1 MISYALANKKFI
13 LAVIS
18 YALANK
24 KFIQAVISYALANKK
39 FYTGSD
45 FLCLAILDINL
56 LDSIRTM
63 SLFGSL
69 RRTLKRGVSRT
80 LGAVRRVGKASSNLA
95 RRGTNA
101 VGLTRRRRCSRGSR
115 RR

>member
-1 MISYALANKKFI
+1 
-13 LAVIS
+13 
-18 YALANK
+18 
-24 KFIQAVISYALANKK
+24 
-39 FYTGSD
+39 
-45 FLCLAILDINL
+45 
-56 LDSIRTM
+56 M
-63 SLFGSL
+63 SLLGSL